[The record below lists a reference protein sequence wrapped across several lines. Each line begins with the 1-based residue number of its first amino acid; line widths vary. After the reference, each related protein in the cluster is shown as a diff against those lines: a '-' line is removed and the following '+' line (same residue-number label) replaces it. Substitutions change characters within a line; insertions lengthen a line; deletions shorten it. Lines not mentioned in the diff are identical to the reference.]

1 MCVFVTAFVPPQMS
15 TSSLKFQH
23 NGATPK
29 TVDAIVLN
37 NSGLI
42 TSKLRNMKEL
52 GTKAAVEVLL
62 ALGMTIWTKNERNT
76 L

>member
-15 TSSLKFQH
+15 TSSLQFQH
-23 NGATPK
+23 NGATSK
-29 TVDAIVLN
+29 AVDAIVLN

-42 TSKLRNMKEL
+42 ASHFGNLKEL
-52 GTKAAVEVLL
+52 GTKAAFEVLL
-62 ALGMTIWTKNERNT
+62 ALGMTIWTRNESTT